1 MRSRLI
7 SLGLICLTTS
17 LLTVGCNYNTSTPAD
32 DKKDPYYMK
41 AMDQIQRKDYAGA
54 AESLRRVLDGSPRNA
69 AAHRE
74 LGIINEDHY
83 RDYITAVYHYRNY
96 LKLNDKEDDPLIKSR
111 VTECMRELITQSDIN
126 PDSPAYQK
134 KLDQLLVDKK
144 NLEDSVTKLTAAYE
158 QLRSD
163 YTNLL
168 VKLQQQDIALAK
180 AQSSLGTN
188 AVAINRPVVPSSN
201 TDVLPTSLPV
211 NPVPSVELPKTP
223 KKIEI
228 YTIQS
233 GDTFA
238 KLARRYNVKPEDLV
252 KLNPDVNPTKLQIGQ
267 EIKIPVQ

>member
-1 MRSRLI
+1 MRLRLI
-7 SLGLICLTTS
+7 SLGFICLTTS
-17 LLTVGCNYNTSTPAD
+17 FLIGGCNYNTSTPAD

-69 AAHRE
+69 AAHKE

-83 RDYITAVYHYRNY
+83 RDYVTAVYHYRNY

-111 VTECMRELITQSDIN
+111 VTECMRELFTQSDIN

-134 KLDQLLVDKK
+134 KLDQLLKDKQS
-144 NLEDSVTKLTAAYE
+144 LEDSVTKLTVAYE

-168 VKLQQQDIALAK
+168 AKLQQQDIALAR
-180 AQSSLGTN
+180 AQASLGTN
-188 AVAINRPVVPSSN
+188 AAAINRPVVSN
-201 TDVLPTSLPV
+201 LNTEMLAVNVPT
-211 NPVPSVELPKTP
+211 NPVPPVELPKTQ

-228 YTIQS
+228 YEIQS

-238 KLARRYNVKPEDLV
+238 KLARRYNVKPEELV

-267 EIKIPVQ
+267 EIRIPVQ

>member
-1 MRSRLI
+1 MRLRLI
-7 SLGLICLTTS
+7 SLGFICLTTS
-17 LLTVGCNYNTSTPAD
+17 FLIVGCNYNTSTPAD

-69 AAHRE
+69 AAHKE

-83 RDYITAVYHYRNY
+83 RDYVTAVYHYRNY

-134 KLDQLLVDKK
+134 KLDQLLKDKQS
-144 NLEDSVTKLTAAYE
+144 LEDSVTKLTVAYE

-168 VKLQQQDIALAK
+168 AKLQQQDIALAR
-180 AQSSLGTN
+180 AQASLGTN
-188 AVAINRPVVPSSN
+188 AAAINRPVVSN
-201 TDVLPTSLPV
+201 LNTEMLTVNVPT
-211 NPVPSVELPKTP
+211 NPVPPVELPKTQ

-228 YTIQS
+228 YEIQS

-238 KLARRYNVKPEDLV
+238 KLARRYNVKPDDLI
-252 KLNPDVNPTKLQIGQ
+252 KLNPDANPNNLKIGQ